1 MKEGVD
7 KSGLALARMR
17 VVGTKNCLYGTSG
30 LRDWNSDDCNG
41 IS

>member
-17 VVGTKNCLYGTSG
+17 VDMSG